1 MTPAATAST
10 SDVSHAVEA
19 VFRQDWSRIIG
30 ALVRVTHS
38 LEIAEDAVQEAFAIA
53 VQSWPS
59 TGIPDRPA
67 AWITTAARRRA
78 IDRLRSASVSQRTA
92 LRAAALQTLEAL
104 DSEPDDRARPGV

>member
-10 SDVSHAVEA
+10 SDVSRAVEA
-19 VFRQDWSRIIG
+19 VYRQEWSRIIG

-38 LEIAEDAVQEAFAIA
+38 LEVAEDAVQEAFAIA

-78 IDRLRSASVSQRTA
+78 IDRLRGASVSQRTA
-92 LRAAALQTLEAL
+92 LRVAALQSLEAL
-104 DSEPDDRARPGV
+104 DS